1 MMMFVLYA
9 YLTHIAPDTMTDLAK
24 GLLHFG
30 FVIGYVLFLISDG
43 KD

>member
-1 MMMFVLYA
+1 MMAFVLYA

-24 GLLHFG
+24 GLLHLF
-30 FVIGYVLFLISDG
+30 FVVGYVLFLLSDG